1 MRRDDGC
8 VGVGFGSPHV
18 GDGEGYEFGETAP
31 AIHVGADFHHFA
43 REFVADGE
51 ADLEGGAC
59 PGILIVNMNV
69 GGADDAEGW
78 FGNAFE

>member
-1 MRRDDGC
+1 LGR
-8 VGVGFGSPHV
+8 PHV
-18 GDGEGYEFGETAP
+18 GDGEGYEFGETAS